1 MKKQFYSNQLI
12 RKVNA
17 LAKERD
23 KVFIAKSG
31 SKTNAKNIVTH
42 MAGQSPI
49 MKVLSSLVNLHG
61 PEKAAEMYKEFVNSP
76 HMFRGNF

>member
-31 SKTNAKNIVTH
+31 GKTNAKNIVTQ

-49 MKVLSSLVNLHG
+49 MKGLSSLVNLNG
-61 PEKAAEMYKEFVNSP
+61 PEKAAEMYKEFFNSP
-76 HMFRGNF
+76 YMFRGNF

>member
-1 MKKQFYSNQLI
+1 MKKQFYGNQLI
-12 RKVNA
+12 RKANA

-23 KVFIAKSG
+23 KLFIAKISG
-31 SKTNAKNIVTH
+31 KMNAKNIVTQ

-49 MKVLSSLVNLHG
+49 MKGLSSLVNLYG
-61 PEKAAEMYKEFVNSP
+61 PEKAAEMCKEFFNSP